1 MKFVAML
8 KPSSPQK
15 IIITGAPGTGKTSII
30 KELKERGFKCYDEV
44 ARTVIKEEIDKSEFL
59 PWMDV
64 IGFSKKVIAA
74 SQLNINDSMAH
85 STSFFDRG
93 LPDTVAYLRV
103 SNINHDL
110 GIGDLLP
117 SINYCRKVFI
127 TPFWAD
133 IYTND
138 NERRESE
145 AQAKKIEEALI
156 STYQDYGFEIVN
168 IEIGSVVAR
177 TQFVLDVLSESE
189 ILV

>member
-1 MKFVAML
+1 MKFAAML

-30 KELKERGFKCYDEV
+30 KELQNRGFKCYDEV
-44 ARTVIKEEIDKSEFL
+44 ARSVIKQEIDKSEFL

-64 IGFSKKVIAA
+64 IGFSKKVIEA
-74 SQLNINDSMAH
+74 SQININDSAAYP
-85 STSFFDRG
+85 TSFFDRG

-103 SNINHDL
+103 SNIEHDL
-110 GIGDLLP
+110 GIGELLP
-117 SINYCRKVFI
+117 SINYCKKVFI

-133 IYTND
+133 IYTTD
-138 NERRESE
+138 SERRESE
-145 AQAKKIEEALI
+145 SQAKKIEEALI

-168 IEIGSVVAR
+168 IEIGSIEDR